1 MPVED
6 VAIKVNWST
15 DKLIESVVD
24 KPKVGVYNANIDQ
37 SEPFQFKNKIKR
49 VAVIGAGPAGV
60 SLDGFHHVASCTN
73 KARLDNSYLLPNCY
87 LMKVFK

>member
-15 DKLIESVVD
+15 DRLIELAVE
-24 KPKVGVYNANIDQ
+24 KPKVGVYNVNIDQ

-60 SLDGFHHVASCTN
+60 S
-73 KARLDNSYLLPNCY
+73 
-87 LMKVFK
+87 